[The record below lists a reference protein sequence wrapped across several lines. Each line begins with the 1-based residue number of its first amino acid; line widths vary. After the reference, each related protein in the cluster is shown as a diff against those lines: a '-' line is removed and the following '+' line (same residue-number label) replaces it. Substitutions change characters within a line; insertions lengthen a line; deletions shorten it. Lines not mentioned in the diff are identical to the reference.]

1 LKVASVLRFQTLKL
15 AGIVVLLIFAGG
27 CSRQQLGLPR
37 IAAVQLSPNGNHRA
51 WVKNH
56 LSFDPPAQSLWV
68 RDLRTNEAKRVLLL
82 AEDQD
87 WCRTIEW
94 AADGSALVF
103 VVQDA
108 RAVVYD
114 VESDRVLAD
123 AWLVSHESYP
133 TKTYADAVSF
143 GALGQS
149 LVFRECHRNGNHC
162 SDWITF
168 ELTANAPTPS

>member
-1 LKVASVLRFQTLKL
+1 
-15 AGIVVLLIFAGG
+15 
-27 CSRQQLGLPR
+27 
-37 IAAVQLSPNGNHRA
+37 
-51 WVKNH
+51 VKNH

-87 WCRTIEW
+87 WCRAIEW
-94 AADGSALVF
+94 AADGSAVVF

-114 VESDRVLAD
+114 LVGNRILVDE
-123 AWLVSHESYP
+123 WLVSHESYP
-133 TKTYADAVSF
+133 TKTYVDAVSF
-143 GALGQS
+143 GALGKS
-149 LVFRECHRNGNHC
+149 LVFRECQRDGNDC

-168 ELTANAPTPS
+168 ELTLAAQSGPP

>member
-1 LKVASVLRFQTLKL
+1 MESVYRCS
-15 AGIVVLLIFAGG
+15 ARMIVGAVGLVLCVGG

-37 IAAVQLSPNGNHRA
+37 IAAEQLSPTGQHLA

-87 WCRTIEW
+87 WCRAIEW
-94 AADGSALVF
+94 AADGSAVVF

-114 VESDRVLAD
+114 LDSDRILAD
-123 AWLVSHESYP
+123 EWLVSHESYP

-143 GALGQS
+143 DGLGQS
-149 LVFRECHRNGNHC
+149 LVFRECQRDGNDC

-168 ELTANAPTPS
+168 ELTLAAQSGPP